1 MGKDIVKFG
10 EKIVEKTDLYREDTK
25 IFEVEDI
32 DLDKI
37 RISTKKIVVQ
47 QDH

>member
-1 MGKDIVKFG
+1 MGKNIVKFG
-10 EKIVEKTDLYREDTK
+10 EKIVEKSGLYREDTK

-47 QDH
+47 KDH